1 MTGTGYGAPSAPV
14 LTGSAYGVPS
24 PAPVVYPEY
33 PEYPALVEY
42 PEYPDPVEYP
52 EYPEYPDPTAVA
64 TAAGI
69 GFIPPEIPT

>member
-1 MTGTGYGAPSAPV
+1 MTGTGYGSPSAPV

-52 EYPEYPDPTAVA
+52 EYPDPTAVA
-64 TAAGI
+64 TATGI

>member
-42 PEYPDPVEYP
+42 PEYPAEYP
-52 EYPEYPDPTAVA
+52 EYWLASWLAASA
-64 TAAGI
+64 TGWLV
-69 GFIPPEIPT
+69 